1 MSYGNDQLNEEL
13 MHYGVL
19 GMRWGHRKAQPTSG
33 NGSSR
38 YRKAVNKFTNSK
50 IGSKYKLHDDP
61 NEELR
66 EVEGTPKKNKVS
78 KKSTGS
84 PYSKKSAG
92 SLYSKVSR
100 YEAKQSRGKEFVKT
114 LLLGPSG
121 RTTYNM
127 AKATDHSR
135 AGAFAR
141 TFFDINV
148 GTLAGGASNV
158 IASTGARR
166 AGMDGMSRAIGAVAN
181 TGTQYAIDQA
191 YRDRGTAAS
200 LQQRAM
206 MKKYHNGRRK

>member
-1 MSYGNDQLNEEL
+1 MAYSTNQFDEEL

-61 NEELR
+61 DAELR

-78 KKSTGS
+78 KESTRGKST
-84 PYSKKSAG
+84 G
-92 SLYSKVSR
+92 SLYSKVSH

-148 GTLAGGASNV
+148 GTLAGSAASMVTSAGATR
-158 IASTGARR
+158 I
-166 AGMDGMSRAIGAVAN
+166 GMDDSISRTAGTAASIS
-181 TGTQYAIDQA
+181 TQYAMDQV
-191 YRDRGTAAS
+191 YRNRGTAAS

-206 MKKYHNGRRK
+206 MKKYRNDRRN

>member
-1 MSYGNDQLNEEL
+1 MGYSTDQFNEEL

-61 NEELR
+61 DEELR

-78 KKSTGS
+78 KESTRGKST
-84 PYSKKSAG
+84 G
-92 SLYSKVSR
+92 SLYSKVSQ
-100 YEAKQSRGKEFVKT
+100 YEAKQSRGKEFIKT
-114 LLLGPSG
+114 FLLGPSG

-148 GTLAGGASNV
+148 GNLAGSASNA
-158 IASTGARR
+158 ITSTGARR
-166 AGMDGMSRAIGAVAN
+166 AGMNDMSRAIGTVAN
-181 TGTQYAIDQA
+181 ISTQYAIDQA

-206 MKKYHNGRRK
+206 MKKYRNGRRK